1 MRRLKTVRETAEELG
16 ISRQAVY
23 SKLTTN
29 FKEKFT
35 SIKKINNRDTLVI
48 SKAGIEALR
57 VDTVKVD
64 KPINNELIELMNK
77 NIDTL
82 QEQLKIKDSQIQ
94 ELNERLKEQ
103 QELNRNNQILL
114 HNQQDKNQVLELE
127 NQEHKEKR
135 SFFTKFKGLFRE
147 EN

>member
-1 MRRLKTVRETAEELG
+1 MRRLKTVREAAEELG

-23 SKLTTN
+23 NKLTTN

-48 SKAGIEALR
+48 SKAGVEALR
-57 VDTVKVD
+57 VK
-64 KPINNELIELMNK
+64 KPINDELIELMNK

-114 HNQQDKNQVLELE
+114 HKQQENNQVLELK
-127 NQEHKEKR
+127 NQEQKENK
-135 SFFTKFKGLFRE
+135 SFFQKFKGLFK
-147 EN
+147 